1 MGMIPTFYAI
11 QVNGAPLPRR
21 FLDAVRQIEVETSTE
36 QAAVFRLQLDLSK
49 TPEGDWDLLRA
60 DLFRPQTPVGIAINL
75 GKRPEMLINGY
86 VEEAQIE
93 SRTEP
98 GRSSLEVVG
107 YDATSALMNLGAENK
122 PWPNQSDAMIAT
134 EIFSRKYGM
143 IPVVE
148 PTPSARTVPQVTTVQ
163 AVSDIRFLKDLAQ
176 RNSCECYVRPGPIPG
191 VDMGHFHPPLLSVPP
206 QAVLSANFGAA
217 TNMEGFHVR
226 YAGSQ
231 ATATESAFIDP
242 ITKAIQK
249 VPVQAAT
256 ERPMGREPALSRVR
270 SRPVARLT
278 RTHSANVGELMA
290 RSRTVVNES
299 SRAVHG
305 SGTVDGLKL
314 GRALHPGLPVLVRG
328 AGREHSGLYY
338 VTQVRHDISD
348 QGHSQSFE
356 AWRNAVGLT
365 GTEVFVDLFASLT

>member
-1 MGMIPTFYAI
+1 MIPTFYAI
-11 QVNGAPLPRR
+11 QVNHAPLPRR

-36 QAAVFRLQLDLSK
+36 QAAAFRLQLDLSK

-75 GKRPEMLINGY
+75 GRGPEMLINGY
-86 VEEAQIE
+86 VEEARVE

-98 GRSSLEVVG
+98 GQSTLEVAG
-107 YDATSALMNLGAENK
+107 FDATSALMNLGAENK

-134 EIFSRKYGM
+134 QIFTKHRM

-148 PTPSARTVPQVTTVQ
+148 TTPSSRTVPQVTTVQ
-163 AVSDIRFLKDLAQ
+163 AVSDIRFLQDLAQ
-176 RNSCECYVRPGPIPG
+176 RNSCECYVRPSPIPG
-191 VDMGHFHPPLLSVPP
+191 VDKGHFHPPRLNMPA

-217 TNMEGFHVR
+217 TNMEGFNVR

-231 ATATESAFIDP
+231 ATATDSAFIDP
-242 ITKAIQK
+242 ITKAVQR

-290 RSRTVVNES
+290 RSRAVVNES
-299 SRAVHG
+299 SRALRG
-305 SGTVDGLKL
+305 TGTVDGLKL
-314 GRALHPGLPVLVRG
+314 GRVLHPGLTVLVRG

-348 QGHSQSFE
+348 QGHSQSFD
-356 AWRNAVGLT
+356 AWRNAVGLS
-365 GTEVFVDLFASLT
+365 GTESFIDLFAPLP